1 MNGLQA
7 PLPIGPA
14 ILLLSV
20 IGSAFAGDPTLTGAS
35 PTVPSLDYLLTLG
48 PTGAL
53 VWGAYMLGRGVKLT
67 IQVELSDRDRE
78 LLQKLSDQDRP

>member
-35 PTVPSLDYLLTLG
+35 PAVPSLDYLLTLG

-53 VWGAYMLGRGVKLT
+53 VWGAYMLGKGVKLT
-67 IQVELSDRDRE
+67 IQVELSESDRE
-78 LLQKLSDQDRP
+78 ILQKVSGQDRP

>member
-20 IGSAFAGDPTLTGAS
+20 IGSAFAGDPTLPPGA
-35 PTVPSLDYLLTLG
+35 PAVPNLDYLLTLG

-78 LLQKLSDQDRP
+78 LLSKVREKEPA

>member
-53 VWGAYMLGRGVKLT
+53 VWGAYMLGKGVKLT
-67 IQVELSDRDRE
+67 IQVELSESDRE
-78 LLQKLSDQDRP
+78 ILRKVGGGGQP